1 MCKYAT
7 NIYFLL
13 KKTPFHLIFIFLF
26 LKESISFVSCFIIR
40 SFFFLFIYLFCK
52 DFLVYLLCFDM
63 LIFVLQSCGI
73 FFFSFLQQMFSEY
86 SLGKQLILCLFFSSI
101 RVTDSC
107 PFQQDYQIPGHSS
120 IFVCVSFLILFFRTK
135 VWCFLTVMLLVFLP
149 QFQWASNLEN

>member
-1 MCKYAT
+1 MPCNFHSVSISTWFYVLLMSVRTAALIKSLLMQHFILFCFVPRVKISMCKYAT

-40 SFFFLFIYLFCK
+40 SSFSL
-52 DFLVYLLCFDM
+52 YLL
-63 LIFVLQSCGI
+63 VLQGFSCLLNLFWYVNFCTLELWD
-73 FFFSFLQQMFSEY
+73 FFFSFLQQMFSDY

-107 PFQQDYQIPGHSS
+107 PFQ
-120 IFVCVSFLILFFRTK
+120 
-135 VWCFLTVMLLVFLP
+135 
-149 QFQWASNLEN
+149 